1 MSFQNIYFKRVSQS
15 SLFLRTLN
23 SCTLCGD
30 TDTLVG
36 GKTQAT
42 ATSRA
47 CYICSK
53 PTATCLA
60 TTNAV
65 DFIYT
70 CDAHLSDPGFATEII
85 TVDPNAAPK
94 EAAVS
99 KEEIA
104 RVKAEWEA
112 KEARKKKAKAGEKG
126 AAAEGAGEKKD
137 DAADDKKKSSSSD
150 KSPSPPVPGSLSS
163 PPAASG
169 SSATPTH
176 KRYSLHRDFYAMRQ
190 AEHRRR
196 RQTKQI
202 HELAPRLPGAPRGSL
217 AG

>member
-1 MSFQNIYFKRVSQS
+1 MSFQNIYFKR
-15 SLFLRTLN
+15 
-23 SCTLCGD
+23 
-30 TDTLVG
+30 
-36 GKTQAT
+36 AT

-47 CYICSK
+47 CYVCSK

-70 CDAHLSDPGFATEII
+70 CDAHLSDPGFATEI
-85 TVDPNAAPK
+85 VDPNAPK
-94 EAAVS
+94 EVVVS

-112 KEARKKKAKAGEKG
+112 KEEARKKKDNKGKAPSGDKGGEATEG
-126 AAAEGAGEKKD
+126 GAGEKKD
-137 DAADDKKKSSSSD
+137 DDGKKKSSD
-150 KSPSPPVPGSLSS
+150 KSPSPSSSVPGSLPST
-163 PPAASG
+163 PAVP
-169 SSATPTH
+169 ATPTH

-196 RQTKQI
+196 RQAKQMQ
-202 HELAPRLPGAPRGSL
+202 ELAPRLPGAPRGTPI
-217 AG
+217 G